1 MYIRSPFV
9 AQAFV
14 YGDSLQAH
22 LVAIIV
28 PDPDTL
34 LPWAA
39 GRGLPQ
45 DMARLVT
52 DPTVTTAV
60 FNSVLEEGRTSKLRG
75 FEQVCCALACEEIIH
90 SGSCSA
96 EIVTALHDMT
106 SVSIP
111 PVLSSLLLFGK
122 LELLLSLA
130 SSNLVKMFL

>member
-1 MYIRSPFV
+1 MRSPFV

-39 GRGLPQ
+39 ARGLPQ
-45 DMARLVT
+45 DMTRLVT

-60 FNSVLEEGRTSKLRG
+60 FNSILEEGRTSKLRG
-75 FEQVCCALACEEIIH
+75 FEQVCCALACAEDVRCAH
-90 SGSCSA
+90 SSA
-96 EIVTALHDMT
+96 LFSRGCQYFGRKNPPIYFLCFLLT
-106 SVSIP
+106 SVLVELCWSFTS
-111 PVLSSLLLFGK
+111 SSL
-122 LELLLSLA
+122 
-130 SSNLVKMFL
+130 V